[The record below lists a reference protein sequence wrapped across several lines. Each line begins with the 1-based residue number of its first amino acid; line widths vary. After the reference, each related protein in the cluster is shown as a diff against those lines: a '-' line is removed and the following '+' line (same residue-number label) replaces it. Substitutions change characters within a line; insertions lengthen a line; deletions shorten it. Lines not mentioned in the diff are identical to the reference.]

1 MKKLYTILCLA
12 IASLTHLHAQAPQG
26 FNYQATVRNSSGDLI
41 INTNVYFKF
50 NIIQGSQT
58 AVPIFTETHYVL
70 TDDLGQVTLIIGQGT
85 FNSGIFSEID
95 WSIGSY
101 FLGIEL
107 NTGNGYVAMGT
118 TQLLSVPY
126 ALYAKNSGNTVT
138 PTPNLEKVLTKGNS
152 ANNKQIKNLANPT
165 DTKDAVT
172 LEYLSSQ
179 LDSLRTVFV
188 ESINSIKLSIDN
200 DNDGFTEEQGDCNDN
215 DSTIYPGAFEI
226 EGDGIDQNCDG
237 YDDPPLLSI
246 NKEKFDIN
254 WNDVVKSKQEPY
266 DINNDNIPDIISWQR
281 INNQTVDPPIFYIKD
296 YNGNDVWDFNI
307 KEYNPAIRDS
317 LNNLYFDYHDINND
331 GNMDFVLQYMGEWH
345 NQTPNPDFYGIN
357 TYLLLSKG
365 NLQYDVI
372 EMFDDPDFDSFGI
385 QLFDFDKDGN
395 VDILH
400 KSMQE
405 GEYFKNINNQSFEL
419 SNINPLFISELAM
432 KFDWNLDGEID
443 YVNLGLQ
450 NKTLTI
456 VTSSENIVIP
466 FDNTGWT
473 FEFNIDGNPTSWS
486 PERFSI
492 IDGDNDGDWDFVIGG
507 FLKKNNR
514 NYYTQRYFEN
524 KNGSFS
530 YIENFI
536 ETDHTLIGEL
546 QVYVDDI
553 DGDGDDDLYYPFYVE
568 SQLNTPRED
577 YGGNA
582 YGPMFWWE
590 NTNTGFKINKK
601 FELIY

>member
-1 MKKLYTILCLA
+1 MKKYYLILLVGLITSCSNETVEDVKNIDTTIPVITLLGDNPTTIEVRNTYTDAGAKAIDNLDGDISTDIVTVNNIDSNNIGEYTI
-12 IASLTHLHAQAPQG
+12 T
-26 FNYQATVRNSSGDLI
+26 Y
-41 INTNVYFKF
+41 NV
-50 NIIQGSQT
+50 
-58 AVPIFTETHYVL
+58 
-70 TDDLGQVTLIIGQGT
+70 TDS
-85 FNSGIFSEID
+85 N
-95 WSIGSY
+95 
-101 FLGIEL
+101 
-107 NTGNGYVAMGT
+107 GN
-118 TQLLSVPY
+118 
-126 ALYAKNSGNTVT
+126 
-138 PTPNLEKVLTKGNS
+138 
-152 ANNKQIKNLANPT
+152 
-165 DTKDAVT
+165 DAV
-172 LEYLSSQ
+172 EV
-179 LDSLRTVFV
+179 LRTVNV
-188 ESINSIKLSIDN
+188 IPLQ
-200 DNDGFTEEQGDCNDN
+200 TPQ
-215 DSTIYPGAFEI
+215 
-226 EGDGIDQNCDG
+226 
-237 YDDPPLLSI
+237 LLSI
-246 NKEKFDIN
+246 NREKFGIN

-266 DINNDNIPDIISWQR
+266 DINNDNTPDIISWQR

-307 KEYNPAIRDS
+307 KDYNPSIRDS

-372 EMFDDPDFDSFGI
+372 EMFDDPNFDSFGI

-419 SNINPLFISELAM
+419 SSINPLFISELGM

-466 FDNTGWT
+466 FDNTGWI
-473 FEFNIDGNPTSWS
+473 FEFNFVGNPTSWS
-486 PERFSI
+486 PERFAI
-492 IDGDNDGDWDFVIGG
+492 IDSDNDGDWDFVIGG
-507 FLKKNNR
+507 YLRKNNR

-546 QVYVDDI
+546 QVYADDI
-553 DGDGDDDLYYPFYVE
+553 DDDGDVDLYYPFYSA

-577 YGGNA
+577 HGNGPEL
-582 YGPMFWWE
+582 GPMFWWE
-590 NTNTGFKINKK
+590 NTSTGFKINKN